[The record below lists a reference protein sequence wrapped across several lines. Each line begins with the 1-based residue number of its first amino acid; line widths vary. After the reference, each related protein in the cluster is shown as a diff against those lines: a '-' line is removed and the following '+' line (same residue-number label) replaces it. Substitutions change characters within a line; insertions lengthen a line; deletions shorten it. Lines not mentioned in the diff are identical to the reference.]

1 VRRVAAAQSQ
11 CVQNIKF
18 MNLQFHETIFFI
30 FIIYLCTIFTA
41 FSPSLDLDRD
51 ACRGMVSGLQPQAS
65 SIESGGNGKPYQN
78 LLNISAKNK
87 LIAIYHYM
95 LFDWFLNF
103 SLKQPP
109 WRQGEGGTHF

>member
-1 VRRVAAAQSQ
+1 
-11 CVQNIKF
+11 
-18 MNLQFHETIFFI
+18 MNFFHLFLIH
-30 FIIYLCTIFTA
+30 LDTIFTT
-41 FSPSLDLDRD
+41 FSLSLDLDRD

-65 SIESGGNGKPYQN
+65 SIESGGNRKPCQN
-78 LLNISAKNK
+78 LINISAKQN

-109 WRQGEGGTHF
+109 WRQGEGGMHF